1 MLRVQKR
8 DCNLS
13 MAEDGGKEV
22 EIDKRNRAG
31 EIRQERSVQERSDRE
46 R

>member
-13 MAEDGGKEV
+13 MAEGGGKEV

-31 EIRQERSVQERSDRE
+31 ETRQERSAQER
-46 R
+46 